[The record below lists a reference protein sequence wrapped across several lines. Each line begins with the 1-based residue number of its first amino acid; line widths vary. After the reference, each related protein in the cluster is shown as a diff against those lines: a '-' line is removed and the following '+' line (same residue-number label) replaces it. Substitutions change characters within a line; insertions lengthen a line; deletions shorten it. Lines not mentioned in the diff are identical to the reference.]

1 MDNARRSGLVAV
13 VLLVWRGIRVVAAG
27 TGCGRW
33 RGNRARQQLVSVGP
47 ASEGR
52 ERSCRP
58 ATARLGNPGR

>member
-33 RGNRARQQLVSVGP
+33 RGNRALQQL
-47 ASEGR
+47 
-52 ERSCRP
+52 
-58 ATARLGNPGR
+58 

>member
-1 MDNARRSGLVAV
+1 MRGIGMVAV

-27 TGCGRW
+27 TGCGRG
-33 RGNRARQQLVSVGP
+33 RGSRARQQLAPVGP

-58 ATARLGNPGR
+58 ATARPW